1 MKNLLTL
8 GEVSDHFLFKEEKG
22 ENRGKGKK
30 EDISWSVSMTSTNTP
45 TFPGGFVIN
54 GDLFTCQVQG
64 SLGLPPE
71 HKLQCWY

>member
-30 EDISWSVSMTSTNTP
+30 EDIS
-45 TFPGGFVIN
+45 
-54 GDLFTCQVQG
+54 
-64 SLGLPPE
+64 
-71 HKLQCWY
+71 